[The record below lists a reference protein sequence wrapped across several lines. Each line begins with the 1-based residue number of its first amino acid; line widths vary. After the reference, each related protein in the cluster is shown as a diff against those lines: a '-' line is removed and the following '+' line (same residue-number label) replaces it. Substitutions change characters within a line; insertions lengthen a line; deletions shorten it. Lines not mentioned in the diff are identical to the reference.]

1 MAAGRYWPEQ
11 APSDKIKLSRTFAKD
26 SKRWLSGGVGEG
38 GWRLRERR
46 NSRKGIAEGD
56 ACVCAYVCVSL
67 CVRAQT
73 VASFK
78 LGLVMNR
85 SRRPPGRTG

>member
-1 MAAGRYWPEQ
+1 MRVCV
-11 APSDKIKLSRTFAKD
+11 S
-26 SKRWLSGGVGEG
+26 
-38 GWRLRERR
+38 
-46 NSRKGIAEGD
+46 
-56 ACVCAYVCVSL
+56 VCAYVCVSV